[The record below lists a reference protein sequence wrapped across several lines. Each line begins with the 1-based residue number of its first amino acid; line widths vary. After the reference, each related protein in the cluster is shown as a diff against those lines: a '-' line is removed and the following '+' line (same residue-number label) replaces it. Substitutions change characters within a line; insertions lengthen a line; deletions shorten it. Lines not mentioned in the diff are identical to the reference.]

1 MKIAIEINAFGE
13 HITKVVDYPGTPES
27 QAEVIQW
34 LMGQTD
40 YKWADYEHAPAT
52 DRLMYDFRDGSI
64 N

>member
-13 HITKVVDYPGTPES
+13 SMSMVVEYPGTPLC

-34 LMGQTD
+34 LMSQVD
-40 YKWADYEHAPAT
+40 YKWADYEHASLK
-52 DRLMYDFRDGSI
+52 DRLLYDCGGGAM

>member
-13 HITKVVDYPGTPES
+13 KISKVVEYPGTPGS

-34 LMGQTD
+34 LMSQAD
-40 YKWADYEHAPAT
+40 YKWADYEHAPLA
-52 DRLMYDFRDGSI
+52 DRIMYEYQGGSI